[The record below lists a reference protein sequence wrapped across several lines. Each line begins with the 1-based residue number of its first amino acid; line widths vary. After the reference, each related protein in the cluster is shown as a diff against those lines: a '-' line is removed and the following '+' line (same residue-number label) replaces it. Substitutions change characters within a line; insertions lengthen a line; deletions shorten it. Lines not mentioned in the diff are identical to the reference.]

1 MAPKRKTVS
10 TPPSDS
16 IPTARDANGSKIEMR
31 PYYGAKDLKYVQYL
45 VYSTYYDKVP
55 RGVKLLLLS
64 PWVGPPY
71 LAWLAAVVFYLPN
84 QLVYLGWTPS
94 MILGARAVLAFAGI
108 VLGLACAF
116 YYVDRNIVSER
127 VIEALDNDLKD
138 PGEYYRQDQGNFWV
152 LTVNDVPVGCI
163 GMDHHQS
170 DVVKHQLAPET
181 TSLADSEAIR
191 QAKWKRTAYILARID
206 DAMRI
211 TVSTTHKNVKKLL
224 FGPDKPESS
233 KILFPA
239 HKPYEASVRR
249 LAIKANLQDRGLS
262 TPLLKRVAFWAHSH
276 QVEYLYAETDELQPK
291 MEQVLQKR
299 HGYELVS
306 RKRIGLFQ
314 QKSVWRLDVK
324 LWMSKEL
331 EAREKQRREE
341 EFLKEQEELK
351 EYE

>member
-1 MAPKRKTVS
+1 MPPKHKATS
-10 TPPSDS
+10 TPAPDS

-31 PYYGAKDLKYVQYL
+31 PYFGPGDLKYVQYL

-71 LAWLAAVVFYLPN
+71 AAWVAFLVTYLPN
-84 QLVYLGWTPS
+84 QLVYLGWTPN
-94 MILGARAVLAFAGI
+94 MILGARAVVAFAAI

-116 YYVDRNIVSER
+116 YYVDRYIVSER

-152 LTVNDVPVGCI
+152 LTVNNVPVGCI

-170 DVVKHQLAPET
+170 DVVKHRLAPET

-191 QAKWKRTAYILARID
+191 QAKWKRTAYILARVD

-211 TVSTTHKNVKKLL
+211 GVNTLHKNIRRLL
-224 FGPDKPESS
+224 FGLDKPESS
-233 KILFPA
+233 KILFRA
-239 HKPYEASVRR
+239 HKPNEASIRR
-249 LAIKANLQDRGLS
+249 LAVKTNLQDRGLS

-291 MEQVLQKR
+291 MEEILQKR

-306 RKRIGLFQ
+306 RKRTGLFQ
-314 QKSVWRLDVK
+314 RTSVWRLDVK

-331 EAREKQRREE
+331 EAREKQRQEE
-341 EFLKEQEELK
+341 ELLKEEEELK
-351 EYE
+351 EYV